1 MKRKSSPSAPSRDEV
16 FTEYF
21 SKHVAAAHSA
31 AVRRV
36 GVEGADDVVAE
47 AFALAWQKQA
57 HTLPAAHG
65 RAWLLVTVAHL
76 SRNVVRFKI
85 RTQEK
90 TDRYGILHAREAV
103 LQEVPEHPYFSE
115 AWVLLSTQDQE
126 LLASVYWD
134 DLAYPDA
141 AQALGISEGTLRTR
155 ISRAKSRLR
164 DHLEHFA
171 QPSVRTAGDK
181 S

>member
-1 MKRKSSPSAPSRDEV
+1 MKRKSPPSAPSRDEV

-21 SKHVAAAHSA
+21 SKHVGAAHAA

-57 HTLPAAHG
+57 HSLPPAHG
-65 RAWLLVTVAHL
+65 RAWLLVTVANL
-76 SRNVVRFKI
+76 SRNVIRFKA
-85 RTQEK
+85 RTTEK
-90 TDRYGILHAREAV
+90 ITRYGAFAAREAV
-103 LQEVPEHPYFSE
+103 LEEPPEHPYFAD
-115 AWVLLSTQDQE
+115 AWALLSARDQE
-126 LLASVYWD
+126 LLATVYWD
-134 DLAYPDA
+134 DLPYPDA
-141 AQALGISEGTLRTR
+141 AQALGVLEGTLRTR

-164 DHLEHFA
+164 DHLESFT
-171 QPSVRTAGDK
+171 QSSVRAAGDK